1 VYVGIFP
8 SGSRRR
14 SIGLKGR
21 WLFVAISAAALT
33 PVVAF
38 LLIIF
43 WMGFWEGGPGD
54 PVIYTTKHYRL
65 LFADPS
71 TYRTLAN
78 TVGFAS
84 TTVFVSLLFAV
95 PTAWLVERT
104 DLPGKNLV
112 FALITI
118 GALVPTFFTAMG
130 WVFLLHPR
138 IGIVNKYLMEWLE
151 LEQPLFNIATLSGM
165 GWVEG
170 LGLSSIAFIMVV
182 ASYRA
187 MDPALEEAARVHGL
201 GIFRTLLYVTLPLTL
216 PGIVAASIYVFTIGL
231 SAFEVPA
238 IIGMSNKIFTFSTYI
253 FYKIQPLEELPS
265 YGTAGA
271 VSTVLIIFA
280 LLLSWGYFRVLRF
293 SHRYAVVTGKGYR
306 PRLIELGWT
315 GTALAWLFLGSFF
328 VIAKVL
334 PFLLLVW
341 ASLLRFF
348 QPPSWAALDQ
358 VSLANFYSLPWNL
371 LFQGA
376 CNTLI
381 LMIAVPTLAL
391 LLCLAISW
399 TVLRSGLKWRLIFDA
414 VAFLPHAVPHLI
426 LAIAAVFSA
435 LFLLR
440 DVLSLYGTLTLV
452 LIIYTLSRISF
463 ATRIINNSLAQI
475 HPELEEAAFVG
486 GLRLLQ
492 VMRKI
497 LLPLLKPAL
506 VYAWL
511 WMALLC
517 YRELTMASVLV
528 TSQENVTLPMIV
540 WGLWLGGSLNQAAAA
555 NLVVLG
561 LMLPAVIVYLYFGR
575 RSRFMETQ

>member
-1 VYVGIFP
+1 V
-8 SGSRRR
+8 
-14 SIGLKGR
+14 KGR
-21 WLFVAISAAALT
+21 WLFVAISVAALA

-38 LLIIF
+38 LVIVL

-54 PVIYTTKHYRL
+54 PVVYTVKHYRT
-65 LFADPS
+65 LFSDPS

-78 TVGFAS
+78 TVGFAA
-84 TTVFVSLLFAV
+84 TAVAVSLLFAV

-118 GALVPTFFTAMG
+118 GVLVPTFFTAMG

-138 IGIVNKYLMEWLE
+138 IGIINKYLMEWLG
-151 LEQPLFNIATLSGM
+151 LEQAPFNIATLMGM

-182 ASYRA
+182 ATYRA
-187 MDPALEEAARVHGL
+187 MDPSLEEAARVHGM
-201 GIFRTLLYVTLPLTL
+201 GMFRTLRYVTLPLTM

-271 VSTVLIIFA
+271 VSTLLIALA

-306 PRLIELGWT
+306 PRVVELGRS
-315 GTALAWLFLGSFF
+315 GAAVAWLFLGSFF
-328 VIAKVL
+328 IVAKVL

-341 ASLLRFF
+341 ASLLKFF
-348 QPPSWAALDQ
+348 QPPSVAAFEQ
-358 VSLANFYSLPWNL
+358 VSLANFYALPWSL
-371 LFQGA
+371 LLHGA
-376 CNTLI
+376 RNTLI
-381 LMIAVPTLAL
+381 LMVGVPTLAL
-391 LLCLAISW
+391 LVCLAISW
-399 TVLRSGLKWRLIFDA
+399 TVLRSGLKWRLVFDA
-414 VAFLPHAVPHLI
+414 VAFLPHAVPNLI

-440 DVLSLYGTLTLV
+440 DVVPLYGTLTIVVLV
-452 LIIYTLSRISF
+452 YTISRISF
-463 ATRIINNSLAQI
+463 ATRILNNSLAQI
-475 HPELEEAAFVG
+475 HPELEEAAYVG
-486 GLRLLQ
+486 GLRLVQ

-561 LMLPAVIVYLYFGR
+561 LMLPAVIIYLYFGR

>member
-1 VYVGIFP
+1 
-8 SGSRRR
+8 
-14 SIGLKGR
+14 
-21 WLFVAISAAALT
+21 VA
-33 PVVAF
+33 
-38 LLIIF
+38 
-43 WMGFWEGGPGD
+43 
-54 PVIYTTKHYRL
+54 
-65 LFADPS
+65 
-71 TYRTLAN
+71 
-78 TVGFAS
+78 
-84 TTVFVSLLFAV
+84 VSLLFAV

-138 IGIVNKYLMEWLE
+138 IGIINKYLMEWLG
-151 LEQPLFNIATLSGM
+151 LEQAPFNIATLMGM

-182 ASYRA
+182 ATYRA
-187 MDPALEEAARVHGL
+187 MDPSLEEAARVHGM
-201 GIFRTLLYVTLPLTL
+201 GMFRTLRYVTLPLTM

-271 VSTVLIIFA
+271 VSTLLIALA

-306 PRLIELGWT
+306 PRVVELGRS
-315 GTALAWLFLGSFF
+315 GAAVAWLFLGSFF
-328 VIAKVL
+328 IVAKVL

-341 ASLLRFF
+341 ASLLKFF
-348 QPPSWAALDQ
+348 QPPSVAAFEQ
-358 VSLANFYSLPWNL
+358 VSLANFYALPWSL
-371 LFQGA
+371 LLHGA
-376 CNTLI
+376 RNTLI
-381 LMIAVPTLAL
+381 LMVGVPTLAL
-391 LLCLAISW
+391 LVCLAISW
-399 TVLRSGLKWRLIFDA
+399 TVLRSGLKWRLVFDA
-414 VAFLPHAVPHLI
+414 VAFLPHAVPNLI

-440 DVLSLYGTLTLV
+440 DVVPLYGTLTIVVLV
-452 LIIYTLSRISF
+452 YTISRISF
-463 ATRIINNSLAQI
+463 ATRILNNSLAQI
-475 HPELEEAAFVG
+475 HPELEEAAYVG
-486 GLRLLQ
+486 GLRLVQ

-561 LMLPAVIVYLYFGR
+561 LMLPAVIIYLYFGR

>member
-1 VYVGIFP
+1 V
-8 SGSRRR
+8 
-14 SIGLKGR
+14 KGR
-21 WLFVAISAAALT
+21 WLFVAISVAALA

-38 LLIIF
+38 LVIVL

-54 PVIYTTKHYRL
+54 PVVYTVKHYRT
-65 LFADPS
+65 LFSDPS

-78 TVGFAS
+78 TVGFAA
-84 TTVFVSLLFAV
+84 TAVAVSLLFAV

-138 IGIVNKYLMEWLE
+138 IGIINKYLMEWLG
-151 LEQPLFNIATLSGM
+151 LEQAPFNIATLMGM

-182 ASYRA
+182 ATYRA
-187 MDPALEEAARVHGL
+187 MDPSLEEAARVHGM
-201 GIFRTLLYVTLPLTL
+201 GMFRTLRYVTLPLTM

-271 VSTVLIIFA
+271 VSTLLIALA

-306 PRLIELGWT
+306 PRVVELGRS
-315 GTALAWLFLGSFF
+315 GAAVAWLFLGSFF
-328 VIAKVL
+328 IVAKVL

-341 ASLLRFF
+341 ASLLKFF
-348 QPPSWAALDQ
+348 QPPSVAAFEQ
-358 VSLANFYSLPWNL
+358 VSLANFYALPWSL
-371 LFQGA
+371 LLHGA
-376 CNTLI
+376 RNTLI
-381 LMIAVPTLAL
+381 LMVGVPTLAL
-391 LLCLAISW
+391 LVCLAISW
-399 TVLRSGLKWRLIFDA
+399 TVLRSGLKWRLVFDA
-414 VAFLPHAVPHLI
+414 VAFLPHAVPNLI

-440 DVLSLYGTLTLV
+440 DLVPLYGTLTIVVLV
-452 LIIYTLSRISF
+452 YTISRISF
-463 ATRIINNSLAQI
+463 ATRILNNSLAQI
-475 HPELEEAAFVG
+475 HPELEEAAYVG
-486 GLRLLQ
+486 GLRLVQ

-561 LMLPAVIVYLYFGR
+561 LMLPAVIIYLYFGR